1 MKRFAIILLNTVID
15 VIESDELP
23 IYPPDPEGHEII
35 AIECP
40 NDIQIDDE
48 YREGKFIL
56 IGDRIVPPIP
66 EPTQFDR
73 IEEQQ
78 LILMEAQAEQYEQ
91 NLENRLNDME
101 VQATLYEAILAL
113 GGEV

>member
-1 MKRFAIILLNTVID
+1 MYCYAQLDENNICFAVTEHNMPINGDNII
-15 VIESDELP
+15 ELP
-23 IYPPDPEGHEII
+23 SATYNVLGKKYE
-35 AIECP
+35 
-40 NDIQIDDE
+40 
-48 YREGKFIL
+48 EGKWIDNEIL
-56 IGDRIVPPIP
+56 PQ
-66 EPTQFDR
+66 PTQLDR

-91 NLENRLNDME
+91 NLENRLNDIE

>member
-1 MKRFAIILLNTVID
+1 MKRYAMILLEKVID
-15 VIESDELP
+15 ILESDTIP
-23 IYPPDPEGHEII
+23 VYPPDPDGNEVT
-35 AIECP
+35 AVECP
-40 NDIQIDDE
+40 EDIQVGDE
-48 YREGKFIL
+48 YKDGEFIL
-56 IGDRIVPPIP
+56 IGDRIIPPNL
-66 EPTQFDR
+66 EPTQLDR

-113 GGEV
+113 GGEI